1 MLSKCQIEEMQKS
14 WFTCLLD
21 CGWGLCNGGLFADS
35 TLVLGK
41 GPEDVGVTHD
51 QVWNSGIHSVI
62 MLQYCEPVLWRQ
74 QLRSVNFRH
83 DYRVNSSFHHG
94 TMSKNNATA
103 MDHVRKLVIVEKA
116 LYPCLFVSLLDG
128 VSGDCCVSVILGFGP
143 LQSNIE
149 TPGVHDLDAG
159 WRSRQLWWTGRQ
171 EDCWKKLQQ
180 LGYTMMC
187 MIVYNTYQQSA
198 ELTGLCPQSCPLSH
212 TSHTRRSRFSL
223 RHGWRKCCPCRC
235 CGYSPF

>member
-94 TMSKNNATA
+94 TMSKNNAIA

-116 LYPCLFVSLLDG
+116 CTPVFLSAFWMVYP
-128 VSGDCCVSVILGFGP
+128 VIVVF
-143 LQSNIE
+143 
-149 TPGVHDLDAG
+149 
-159 WRSRQLWWTGRQ
+159 
-171 EDCWKKLQQ
+171 
-180 LGYTMMC
+180 
-187 MIVYNTYQQSA
+187 
-198 ELTGLCPQSCPLSH
+198 PLSLGSVH
-212 TSHTRRSRFSL
+212 SRATLKPQVSTIL
-223 RHGWRKCCPCRC
+223 MLAGGPGNSGEQVDKKIV
-235 CGYSPF
+235 